1 MMNIRLTKKEC
12 SISYVALS
20 AGIYKNSII
29 SFNSDFMYLKKWK
42 SFDYGIVPSD
52 IMTSE
57 IKNPTIMTDFLT
69 DVVIRTLKI
78 EEMSHKINVIHENL
92 IYFEKKYG
100 MKSEEFYK
108 KYVDGTLG
116 DDMDFL
122 EWKASI
128 EIYNEL
134 KK

>member
-1 MMNIRLTKKEC
+1 
-12 SISYVALS
+12 
-20 AGIYKNSII
+20 
-29 SFNSDFMYLKKWK
+29 
-42 SFDYGIVPSD
+42 VPSD

-69 DVVIRTLKI
+69 DVVIRTLKSKI
-78 EEMSHKINVIHENL
+78 EEMSHKINDIHENL

-100 MKSEEFYK
+100 MESEEFYK

-122 EWKASI
+122 EWKAST
-128 EIYNEL
+128 EIYIEL
-134 KK
+134 KEEKKALIEAIG

>member
-1 MMNIRLTKKEC
+1 
-12 SISYVALS
+12 
-20 AGIYKNSII
+20 
-29 SFNSDFMYLKKWK
+29 
-42 SFDYGIVPSD
+42 
-52 IMTSE
+52 
-57 IKNPTIMTDFLT
+57 
-69 DVVIRTLKI
+69 
-78 EEMSHKINVIHENL
+78 MSHKINDIHEIL
-92 IYFEKKYG
+92 KGFEKKYD
-100 MKSEEFYK
+100 MKSDEFYK

>member
-1 MMNIRLTKKEC
+1 MKNEC
-12 SISYVALS
+12 SISYVSLS
-20 AGIYKNSII
+20 ASIYKNSII
-29 SFNSDFMYLKKWK
+29 TFDSDFMYLKKWK

-78 EEMSHKINVIHENL
+78 EEMCHKINVIHENL

-100 MKSEEFYK
+100 MESEEFYK